1 MQIRTPK
8 NVKVTLFITTLLLLL
23 FSTYSAIMMKKKSDD
38 KIVHCMSAFDSHV
51 DKSSLHATATLY
63 LYRGKGSV
71 QISGD
76 YISPDGTHYPVK
88 SVAGMIYHV
97 DGQDYHV
104 RFTGNNTTF
113 RKDDVNKDF
122 GLLLPFSIS
131 STNIDYVYQFEMQND
146 GSYLIRQ
153 NGNALIMCKKISR
166 P

>member
-1 MQIRTPK
+1 
-8 NVKVTLFITTLLLLL
+8 
-23 FSTYSAIMMKKKSDD
+23 
-38 KIVHCMSAFDSHV
+38 
-51 DKSSLHATATLY
+51 
-63 LYRGKGSV
+63 
-71 QISGD
+71 
-76 YISPDGTHYPVK
+76 
-88 SVAGMIYHV
+88 MIYHV

-153 NGNALIMCKKISR
+153 NGNALIMCKKYPVRNFYTENNKLVTVYHGTLLVFCFSLTLQ
-166 P
+166 